1 MLLTWENASK
11 ICSIQITLLL
21 QCIEVIDAR
30 KNLELKKLESLSAIA
45 SSNSYASLVLGN
57 LPHVSITQ

>member
-1 MLLTWENASK
+1 MNT
-11 ICSIQITLLL
+11 QD
-21 QCIEVIDAR
+21 VF
-30 KNLELKKLESLSAIA
+30 LELKKLESLSAIA